1 MDHFNYRGDELFAED
16 CNLHDI
22 AAEVGTPFYCYS
34 TATLKR
40 HYSAMQDAVKNIDCD
55 IFYAIKANSN
65 IAVIATLASF
75 GAGADVVSGGEFKRA
90 LKAGVKPSRMVFSGV
105 GKTADEMKL
114 VLGAG
119 IYQINVESLP
129 ELELLSS
136 VANELGVVADI
147 SLRVNPDVDAKT
159 HEKITTGKAENK
171 FGIDLDLARDIYG
184 KASKMNG
191 ISIKGVALHIGS
203 QLLELEP
210 YREAYLR
217 IADFIKQ
224 LRGDGHTV
232 ERLDLGGGLGIPYS
246 VEKAPSPQEFGA
258 VIEQTVGGLGCHLA
272 IEPGRVMVGNAGVM
286 VTQVIYMKQGTKR
299 RFAIVDG
306 AMNDL
311 IRPTLYNAYH
321 DIVPLK
327 KPNSDN
333 AGEAVDVVGPI
344 CESGDYLG
352 KARKLGD
359 LTAGDFLAVR
369 TAGAYGAVMVSGYNS
384 RPLAPEVLVDGHK
397 FQVVRKRVEI
407 ADMLDLETIPDWI
420 D

>member
-1 MDHFNYRGDELFAED
+1 MDHFNYQSGDLFVED

-22 AAEVGTPFYCYS
+22 AAKVGTPFYCYS

-65 IAVIATLASF
+65 IAVIATLASM

-90 LKAGVKPSRMVFSGV
+90 LKAGIKPSRMVFSGV
-105 GKTADEMKL
+105 GKVAGEMKL
-114 VLGAG
+114 VLSAG
-119 IYQINVESLP
+119 IYQINVESEL
-129 ELELLSS
+129 ELELLSK
-136 VANELGVVADI
+136 VATELGVVADI
-147 SLRVNPDVDAKT
+147 TLRVNPDVDAKT

-171 FGIDLDLARDIYG
+171 FGIDLDLARDVYG
-184 KASKMNG
+184 RAAKMDG

-210 YREAYLR
+210 YRKAYLR

-232 ERLDLGGGLGIPYS
+232 ERLDLGGGLGISYS
-246 VEKAPSPQEFGA
+246 DEKAPSPKEFGA
-258 VIEQTVGGLGCHLA
+258 VIEQTVGDLGCHLA

-286 VTQVIYMKQGTKR
+286 VTQVIYMKQGTKQ

-321 DIVPLK
+321 EIVPLK
-327 KPNSDN
+327 KSLHNN
-333 AGEAVDVVGPI
+333 AGQIVDVVGPI

-359 LTAGDFLAVR
+359 LAAGDLLAVR
-369 TAGAYGAVMVSGYNS
+369 TAGAYAAVMVSGYNS
-384 RPLAPEVLVDGHK
+384 RPLAPEVLVDGK
-397 FQVVRKRVEI
+397 QFQVVRKRVEI
-407 ADMLDLETIPDWI
+407 EDMLDLETIPDWI